1 MLNQSYR
8 IPRKVQEK
16 ALEIIHKVTER
27 RSKNWKPRDAEGG
40 VLYHTVADEIDMG
53 EGTWLALA
61 RNGYLLDDI
70 EAKCR
75 REGLIY
81 EREGRK
87 SVSDRTLIAIKD
99 WENVRNGGEVSAAA
113 AGKFLRWIPR
123 TTNKLPE
130 DGRITM
136 ENLHRDWGV
145 TTKEIW
151 HEAFSRMSLV
161 ERSYMIAA
169 LRRGEK
175 LTKQPRIS
183 LSTVHGA
190 KGGEADN
197 VILLSDVAQRT
208 YKEIQRLPDNERR
221 VLYVG
226 LTRTKNNLHVI
237 VPKTNYHFPDL

>member
-1 MLNQSYR
+1 
-8 IPRKVQEK
+8 
-16 ALEIIHKVTER
+16 
-27 RSKNWKPRDAEGG
+27 
-40 VLYHTVADEIDMG
+40 
-53 EGTWLALA
+53 
-61 RNGYLLDDI
+61 
-70 EAKCR
+70 
-75 REGLIY
+75 
-81 EREGRK
+81 
-87 SVSDRTLIAIKD
+87 
-99 WENVRNGGEVSAAA
+99 
-113 AGKFLRWIPR
+113 
-123 TTNKLPE
+123 
-130 DGRITM
+130 
-136 ENLHRDWGV
+136 
-145 TTKEIW
+145 
-151 HEAFSRMSLV
+151 
-161 ERSYMIAA
+161 MIAA